1 MSEESKELFE
11 KAKNMSLDEAYNY
24 CLKLEYDREY
34 SWRDGLQGG
43 FESSMHSYDNLVD
56 SFEDPS
62 KIQILSANGKGKEYI
77 CASESAEAISVAL
90 SKLPRRDRPFAEAVL
105 QGKTWREMG
114 LSRQGF
120 WKRVKKIETFFAK
133 RLTHP
138 PKTPA

>member
-11 KAKNMSLDEAYNY
+11 KAKNMSLDEAYDY
-24 CLKLEYDREY
+24 CRKLEYDREY

-62 KIQILSANGKGKEYI
+62 KIQILSDNGKGKEYI
-77 CASESAEAISVAL
+77 CASESAEAVSVAL
-90 SKLPRRDRPFAEAVL
+90 SRLPRRDRPFAEAVL

-138 PKTPA
+138 PKTIA

>member
-11 KAKNMSLDEAYNY
+11 KAKNMSLDEAYDY

-62 KIQILSANGKGKEYI
+62 KIQILSDNGKVRFQEFRSSSHTIPCRY
-77 CASESAEAISVAL
+77 CQCPS
-90 SKLPRRDRPFAEAVL
+90 
-105 QGKTWREMG
+105 
-114 LSRQGF
+114 
-120 WKRVKKIETFFAK
+120 
-133 RLTHP
+133 
-138 PKTPA
+138 

>member
-1 MSEESKELFE
+1 MSEGINEAYDN
-11 KAKNMSLDEAYNY
+11 AKDMTMDEAYAY
-24 CLKLEYDREY
+24 CRRLEEDRQRKH
-34 SWRDGLQGG
+34 RDTEAGKIETSTL
-43 FESSMHSYDNLVD
+43 SLDRLLD
-56 SFEDPS
+56 SFEDAS
-62 KIQILSANGKGKEYI
+62 KIQILSDNGKGKENI
-77 CASESAEAISVAL
+77 CASESAEAVSVAL
-90 SKLPRRDRPFAEAVL
+90 SRLPRRDRTFAEAVL